1 MKIFRISLVIV
12 LVVAAGRGFE
22 ASAQTT
28 LLGRAAEPQ
37 EIADL
42 IGFLASS
49 HAGYIT
55 GTNIAVDGG
64 LAAAQQRRR
73 LDAAS

>member
-1 MKIFRISLVIV
+1 VFD
-12 LVVAAGRGFE
+12 
-22 ASAQTT
+22 ASAVTT
-28 LLGRAAEPQ
+28 LLGRAADPQ

-42 IGFLASS
+42 IGFLASP
-49 HAGYIT
+49 HAAYIT

-64 LAAAQQRRR
+64 RAAARQQRS